1 MILIYSAIPETLT
14 IFHIEHCNNI
24 HYLDAFNVVACPFVY
39 FVNLPLIFI
48 RQFGLRGCDCTFRYY
63 VNTEVYLTSVCN
75 RHTNSNDQIGHYKD
89 QH

>member
-1 MILIYSAIPETLT
+1 MTLIYSAIPETLT

-48 RQFGLRGCDCTFRYY
+48 RQFRLRGCDCTFRYY
-63 VNTEVYLTSVCN
+63 VNTEVYVTSVCN
-75 RHTNSNDQIGHYKD
+75 RHTN
-89 QH
+89 